1 MNARIENMTTCD
13 TGRHRSR
20 GFTLIELM
28 VVLVVVG
35 ILAAIAVPQYS
46 AHVAR
51 TNRAEAKAALMG
63 AAQWMEQRF
72 SANGTYCSTAADCS
86 TNPLPTSM
94 RKVPATGDEIYA
106 LTVTNLADATYT
118 LTATPA
124 STGKMSADACGAF
137 TLNQLGQRGQGGLD
151 EASCWR
157 R

>member
-1 MNARIENMTTCD
+1 
-13 TGRHRSR
+13 
-20 GFTLIELM
+20 M

-35 ILAAIAVPQYS
+35 ILAAVAVPQYS

-51 TNRAEAKAALMG
+51 ANRAEAKAALMG

-72 SANGTYCSTAADCS
+72 SVNGTYCATAADCS

-94 RKVPATGDEIYA
+94 RKVPATGNEIYA
-106 LTVTNLADATYT
+106 LTVTNLADTTYT
-118 LTATPA
+118 LTATPS
-124 STGKMSADACGAF
+124 STGKMHSDSCGTF

-151 EASCWR
+151 EARCWR